1 VSEGSKNNNT
11 TTTTALKSQ
20 VSKNNNTNS
29 LESQGSKNNNSTT
42 TNSDQQSSKNITTTT
57 TLVSEGSKNNNTTT
71 TTALKYQ
78 VLKNNN
84 TTAISLESQGSKS
97 SNGASMNCLEYEVLL
112 FPRAEFGIGL
122 RVENVNVGV
131 IAHEFTRHPLSGAIM
146 PAEESGMITLGDF
159 LVGLNDVDLSDSSL
173 EEIFQL
179 FKKNR
184 NVALK
189 LKFRRHSTTTISSD
203 VNIGPLTGIQMEPLG
218 AIPTEESSGFEDL
231 DGFWAAT
238 EASASTDIEP
248 PLDKRNDTEASASTD
263 IKPPLDKPNDDTETT
278 TESVIESV
286 CNICGCTPC
295 EWVEYGQA
303 VISLMMQAY
312 DHSQHSENERLYD
325 FDTKETVSNETA
337 RAVACKCFQYS
348 KFGTINVAK
357 SRPVPKCVKHYIEML
372 YPDRKEKDKKSKKG
386 K

>member
-159 LVGLNDVDLSDSSL
+159 LVGLNDVDLSDCSF
-173 EEIFQL
+173 EEIIQH
-179 FKKNR
+179 FKRNVGKA

-189 LKFRRHSTTTISSD
+189 LKFRRHSTTSISSD
-203 VNIGPLTGIQMEPLG
+203 VNIGPLTGIQMKPLG
-218 AIPTEESSGFEDL
+218 AIPTEKSSGFEDL
-231 DGFWAAT
+231 DGVGQ
-238 EASASTDIEP
+238 
-248 PLDKRNDTEASASTD
+248 LLK
-263 IKPPLDKPNDDTETT
+263 LQLV
-278 TESVIESV
+278 VILSRLL
-286 CNICGCTPC
+286 T
-295 EWVEYGQA
+295 
-303 VISLMMQAY
+303 
-312 DHSQHSENERLYD
+312 SQTMTLRRLR
-325 FDTKETVSNETA
+325 KALSNQCVTYV
-337 RAVACKCFQYS
+337 VA
-348 KFGTINVAK
+348 
-357 SRPVPKCVKHYIEML
+357 RPVN
-372 YPDRKEKDKKSKKG
+372 G
-386 K
+386 